1 MEHKERVLHGFI
13 GGIAA
18 IALVVILLAFFRC
31 FEYSPVYILNNDRLE
46 EMSVFMQN
54 DSIAMTKLEA
64 VKELEAK
71 GILLTPQEYTSN
83 ISSYYNAI
91 IGFLIAL
98 FVVFSFIG
106 YFAIRTQSKKDIQD
120 QLNDMAED
128 SIKFRKAT
136 VDSVLETIGDV
147 FATREEQTNAI
158 ESLREEIRE
167 NTEASLDEM
176 RERINDSIASDET
189 IVES

>member
-1 MEHKERVLHGFI
+1 MKHWERVLHGFI

-18 IALVVILLAFFRC
+18 IALVVVLLAFSRC
-31 FEYSPVYILNNDRLE
+31 FEYSSIYVLNNEKLDQ
-46 EMSVFMQN
+46 MSLYVQN
-54 DSIAMTKLEA
+54 DSISLTKIAMI
-64 VKELEAK
+64 KELEAK

-83 ISSYYNAI
+83 ITSYYNTI

-128 SIKFRKAT
+128 SIKFRTTAMKP
-136 VDSVLETIGDV
+136 VLEMISDTFV
-147 FATREEQTNAI
+147 TKEEQINAI
-158 ESLREEIRE
+158 DELREEILGE
-167 NTEASLDEM
+167 TEASLDEI
-176 RERINDSIASDET
+176 REQIHDSMTSGET
-189 IVES
+189 VVES